1 VHGVIY
7 AELKKFAE
15 AKVGATAWPE
25 LLTAAGLAS
34 MSYDASGSYPDEH
47 VGKIVAAA
55 SARTGVPAE
64 SILESFGEFIAPD
77 LLAMFPFLIRPE
89 WKTLDVVE
97 HAERQIHTVVRA
109 QHPQARPPYLR
120 VHRTSAREV
129 VIFYDSPRKLCS
141 VAKGIVKGLARH
153 FGDAA
158 AIVEERCMLTG
169 SPDCTLLVTVKA

>member
-1 VHGVIY
+1 MHGVIF

-15 AKVGATAWPE
+15 SKTGLPAWSE

-34 MSYDASGSYPDEH
+34 MSYAASDSYPDEH

-55 SARTGVPAE
+55 SQRTGLSAQ

-77 LLAMFPFLIRPE
+77 LLSMVPSLLRPE
-89 WKTLDVVE
+89 WRTLDVLE
-97 HAERQIHTVVRA
+97 HSEREIHTVVRA
-109 QHPQARPPYLR
+109 QNPQAKPPYLT

-153 FGDAA
+153 FGDAV
-158 AIVEERCMLTG
+158 AIVEERCMHAG
-169 SPDCTLLVTVKA
+169 APDCTMVITAVS